1 MVFVK
6 TKLSAFND
14 IEEVLMRYFSRL
26 AWSCWTQL
34 IIIIVV
40 LIVVVV
46 LVVHVLKRLVLSAL
60 VEAAR
65 QDGLVDRW
73 DVVVVA
79 RGVTGDFLCENRNFL
94 FSLFWTKVGQIGQN
108 RSKKFSCF

>member
-60 VEAAR
+60 VEPAR

-79 RGVTGDFLCENRNFL
+79 RGEGVLTPFPLYITLPLPHPDTRC
-94 FSLFWTKVGQIGQN
+94 TP
-108 RSKKFSCF
+108 CFDGPLYSPP